1 MMLNENQYKLALE
14 DLEKLS
20 PHHLGLDYD
29 NFLYKELG
37 TEAED
42 MKRKVEN
49 FKKNFEIIDA
59 DEFGDY
65 NFEDLRAQL
74 LNSLL
79 EVMYLANTRILY
91 LIYRQVKLVYTSRQK
106 QKQHDKTK
114 RRTEDFGHGGPLH
127 QSRSLAFVGQNSHS
141 MLHLDTEPEE
151 QQYSQNMSLGHESFN
166 QSEKISNVQQSLGK
180 KSNT

>member
-1 MMLNENQYKLALE
+1 ME

-91 LIYRQVKLVYTSRQK
+91 LIYR
-106 QKQHDKTK
+106 
-114 RRTEDFGHGGPLH
+114 
-127 QSRSLAFVGQNSHS
+127 
-141 MLHLDTEPEE
+141 
-151 QQYSQNMSLGHESFN
+151 
-166 QSEKISNVQQSLGK
+166 
-180 KSNT
+180 